1 MPLVVKDRVRETST
15 STGTGDII
23 LNGAVQAFQDFSVI
37 GDGNTTYYTIVDA
50 TTGAFEVGI
59 GTYTLATTTLSR
71 DTVLESSNAGAAVNF
86 AANVK
91 DVFVTYPAERAVY
104 GDAGNVV
111 SGYTISGGSIN
122 NTPIGATT
130 PSTVAS
136 TNLSYTGT
144 LTGGTGVI
152 NIGSGQVYKD
162 ASGNLGIG
170 TSSPGVLGKLNV
182 TSGFAATDTNERPIA
197 FLSSSDSAIPGS
209 SPSGLYLAY
218 TGNASAALRKVEIA
232 AATFGSGTLGVLSFQ
247 LGKMVITSAG
257 NVGIGTTSPV
267 SALELYSDN
276 PRITLSD
283 LGTQATITNLSG
295 NLYYDTS
302 SANRDH
308 IFQGAGTEAARITGD
323 GLVGIGTS
331 SPTMKL
337 DISGT
342 SYGGVYIKSTST
354 NYSGLLLE
362 NTNSATKWQIGV
374 EGGTYNT
381 AGKLNIGIDAVGPAI
396 IIDSSR
402 NVGIGTSSPAVPLH
416 INGSNGEL
424 LRLSVTSDGGT
435 QQTFGLGFATG
446 NTNTHP
452 AALISAEEVDASDSR
467 ASLLFYTRDSNS
479 DIAPTERL
487 RITSTGSVGIGTS
500 TPGAKLTVK
509 LGNIGID
516 QDEAPQQFFGAGG
529 NVAGTNTTGGVLTVF
544 GHAPNGVG
552 DTSTPPYDGTNFVG
566 AAGLMARGFSESAQY
581 RGSLEFFT
589 KTASAA
595 NATSRMI
602 ITHDGNVGIGTS
614 SANKSSSSTAL
625 TVNAPSAA
633 NYAALELSSGD
644 TLNWHINS
652 NNAAVYDVTG
662 GTRPRIFYTNGS
674 ERLRIDSSGN
684 VGIGTSSPDT
694 SPSTK
699 LHIRE
704 DDAVDYKARAV
715 VQATDQRLVAG
726 SHWQSGVAAYSY
738 LQATNDAENVPNDL
752 LLNPDGGN
760 VGIGTSSPSGKFHI
774 VGSTYDYLIGFG
786 ANEDNYYSCGSSGVH
801 VFRNGATEQARIDA
815 SGNFKFNSGYGS
827 AATAYGC
834 RAWVNFDGTGTVAI
848 RASGNVSSITDNGT
862 GDYTVNFTTAMPDA
876 NYACVAGYT
885 TPAWGAIQHAY
896 TYTTSNVRIEI
907 ATPPTPTYIDAST
920 VTVVIFR

>member
-1 MPLVVKDRVRETST
+1 MAKDKISQYSTTNALNTDIGGIDIDENCLPSNLNNGIREVMVQLKEFQDGTSGDSLT
-15 STGTGDII
+15 ITGTAT
-23 LNGAVQAFQDFSVI
+23 LNGTTIPASKTLVDTDSVQ
-37 GDGNTTYYTIVDA
+37 
-50 TTGAFEVGI
+50 
-59 GTYTLATTTLSR
+59 TLTNKTL
-71 DTVLESSNAGAAVNF
+71 
-86 AANVK
+86 
-91 DVFVTYPAERAVY
+91 
-104 GDAGNVV
+104 
-111 SGYTISGGSIN
+111 
-122 NTPIGATT
+122 TT
-130 PSTVAS
+130 PVI
-136 TNLSYTGT
+136 NGFTGDT
-144 LTGGTGVI
+144 SVI

-162 ASGNLGIG
+162 ASGNVGIG
-170 TSSPGVLGKLNV
+170 TSTPGVLGKLNV
-182 TSGFAATDTNERPIA
+182 TTGFAATDTNERPIA
-197 FLSSSDSAIPGS
+197 FLSSSDSAVPGS

-232 AATFGSGTLGVLSFQ
+232 AATFGSGTTGVLSFQ
-247 LGKMVITSAG
+247 LGKMVIDSTG

-402 NVGIGTSSPAVPLH
+402 NVGIGTSSPASRLSSNVSGAGSVTALNLTNDNSGFAAGTGPA
-416 INGSNGEL
+416 INFGVSTVGLGAFGKIEVLNETATIGSNSYMAFST
-424 LRLSVTSDGGT
+424 RGGDV
-435 QQTFGLGFATG
+435 LA
-446 NTNTHP
+446 
-452 AALISAEEVDASDSR
+452 
-467 ASLLFYTRDSNS
+467 
-479 DIAPTERL
+479 ERL
-487 RITSTGSVGIGTS
+487 RITSSGSVGIGTS
-500 TPGAKLTVK
+500 SPGAKLTVK

-544 GHAPNGVG
+544 GHAPNGIG

-589 KTASAA
+589 KTASNA
-595 NATSRMI
+595 NATSRML
-602 ITHDGNVGIGTS
+602 ITHDGNVGIS
-614 SANKSSSSTAL
+614 
-625 TVNAPSAA
+625 
-633 NYAALELSSGD
+633 
-644 TLNWHINS
+644 
-652 NNAAVYDVTG
+652 
-662 GTRPRIFYTNGS
+662 
-674 ERLRIDSSGN
+674 
-684 VGIGTSSPDT
+684 
-694 SPSTK
+694 
-699 LHIRE
+699 
-704 DDAVDYKARAV
+704 
-715 VQATDQRLVAG
+715 
-726 SHWQSGVAAYSY
+726 
-738 LQATNDAENVPNDL
+738 
-752 LLNPDGGN
+752 
-760 VGIGTSSPSGKFHI
+760 TSSPSAKFHI

-801 VFRNGATEQARIDA
+801 IFRNGATEAARFDA
-815 SGNFKFNSGYGS
+815 SGALLVGTTISEGPSRISSVSTTSGTACVGYRNTAGAGSVFASFINSTNSAIIGTILNSGDTSTSY
-827 AATAYGC
+827 
-834 RAWVNFDGTGTVAI
+834 N
-848 RASGNVSSITDNGT
+848 
-862 GDYTVNFTTAMPDA
+862 
-876 NYACVAGYT
+876 
-885 TPAWGAIQHAY
+885 
-896 TYTTSNVRIEI
+896 TTSDYRLKEDAQPVLN
-907 ATPPTPTYIDAST
+907 PIDRLMQLKPINFAWKVNGSRTDGFLAHEAQEVVPEAVTGQKDAVDKDGKPEYQGIDQSKLVPLLTAALQELKAELDT
-920 VTVVIFR
+920 VKAELNTLKGN